1 MKIAP
6 NYLQHCLQS
15 LIKTSREKYPT
26 KPNVPKVLTMQPPKP
41 NATILNCG
49 IHDAEGTIASYV
61 CPIKTIELYIWTHPT
76 HTLHFLYVSYLL
88 YKHENCWYFYV
99 PMFRKHFSWS
109 RANTNN
115 STRCFYKKWV
125 SLISGMNSMIQWL
138 LLINDKEKYEVYFVE
153 KSSFN

>member
-61 CPIKTIELYIWTHPT
+61 CPIKTIELYNMDPPDTYASLFIC
-76 HTLHFLYVSYLL
+76 FLFTV
-88 YKHENCWYFYV
+88 
-99 PMFRKHFSWS
+99 
-109 RANTNN
+109 
-115 STRCFYKKWV
+115 
-125 SLISGMNSMIQWL
+125 
-138 LLINDKEKYEVYFVE
+138 
-153 KSSFN
+153 